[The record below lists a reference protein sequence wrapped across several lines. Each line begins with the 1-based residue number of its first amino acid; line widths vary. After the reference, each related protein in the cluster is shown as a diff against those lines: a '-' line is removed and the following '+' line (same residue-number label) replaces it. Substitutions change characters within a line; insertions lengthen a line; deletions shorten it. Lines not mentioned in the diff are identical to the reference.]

1 MQTNTTGSDYA
12 QPQHALPS
20 WRDVITLLKPRIT
33 IMAGIMA
40 GGGFLLASKP
50 FDAWQL
56 VWGLI
61 GTMLAVGAA
70 NALNMYIERESD
82 LWMER
87 TRDRPLPAGRM
98 APSVALVTGLLVEAL
113 STVVLLLWVNTLTAV
128 LGLLAFVLYVGVYT
142 PMKRRS
148 PMALFVGAIPGA
160 MPSLMGWSAAMGSVD
175 AVGLAYT
182 AILFFWQLPH
192 FLAIAMYRKEEYAN
206 AKIRAVPV
214 VHGEAQATLQLVL
227 FTAALVVVSLLLVPL
242 GAASWFYALTALML
256 GGWFTWLGVEG
267 LRKGPSVPWAK
278 RFFLASLV
286 YLPALSLCLVVD
298 IWLL

>member
-1 MQTNTTGSDYA
+1 MQTNTTRAGYA
-12 QPQHALPS
+12 QPEGTLPD
-20 WRDVITLLKPRIT
+20 WRDALTLLKPRIT

-40 GGGFLLASKP
+40 GGGFLLAPKA
-50 FDAWQL
+50 FDLWQL
-56 VWGLI
+56 MWGVI

-70 NALNMYIERESD
+70 NALNMYLERESD
-82 LWMER
+82 LWMAR
-87 TRDRPLPAGRM
+87 TRDRPLPAKRM
-98 APSVALVTGLLVEAL
+98 APNVALAIGLSVEVL
-113 STVVLLLWVNTLTAV
+113 STIVLMVFVNALTAV
-128 LGLLAFVLYVGVYT
+128 LGLVAFVLYVWVYT
-142 PMKRRS
+142 PMKWRS

-160 MPSLMGWSAAMGSVD
+160 MPSLMGWAAAMGSID

-192 FLAIAMYRKEEYAN
+192 FLAIAMYRKDEYAS

-227 FTAALVVVSLLLVPL
+227 FTGVLVVVSLLPVPL
-242 GAASWFYALTALML
+242 GAASWFYAITALLL

-267 LRKGPSVPWAK
+267 LRKGPSIPWAK